1 MILCISDILSLL
13 CYIVDAQEWNF
24 AIIVIFI
31 RGSRSTSSLS
41 FYEQRFQPIPADWLL
56 VKYLFTNRTRKG
68 LVILNMLSLYTSLQE
83 IKFRLTEKLQAE

>member
-56 VKYLFTNRTRKG
+56 DKYLFTNRTRKG
-68 LVILNMLSLYTSLQE
+68 FVILNILSHASLLPKT
-83 IKFRLTEKLQAE
+83 KFRLTE

>member
-13 CYIVDAQEWNF
+13 CYIVDAQEWYV

-41 FYEQRFQPIPADWLL
+41 FCEQRFQPIPANWLL
-56 VKYLFTNRTRKG
+56 SKYPFTNRTRKG
-68 LVILNMLSLYTSLQE
+68 FVILNMLS
-83 IKFRLTEKLQAE
+83 F